1 MAEAS
6 PFLSS
11 KRYAVVTGGNKGIG
25 FEICRQL
32 ASKGIKVVVTARN
45 EKRGLQAVDNLIKEF
60 GLSPHLLVFHQLD
73 VTDSAS
79 AASLADFVKTQFGK
93 LDILVNN
100 AATLGADAH
109 SDAFLS
115 AVQESGGW
123 SELEGKGVDMN
134 EYFVQTYETA
144 EECLNTNYYGY
155 KRMVEA
161 LVPVLQLSDSPRIV
175 NVSSFLGM
183 LKYMPNEKIKAVLSD
198 VESLT
203 EEKIDEIWKKLLQD
217 VKDGKSLEK
226 EGWPQYLSAY
236 MLSKISINSY
246 SRILAKKYP
255 TMMVNCV
262 DPGFVKTDI
271 NCNAGTMTVN
281 EGGGRP
287 VKVAL
292 LPHGSSTGLFYRE
305 NQVSSF

>member
-123 SELEGKGVDMN
+123 VH
-134 EYFVQTYETA
+134 
-144 EECLNTNYYGY
+144 
-155 KRMVEA
+155 
-161 LVPVLQLSDSPRIV
+161 SPRIV

>member
-1 MAEAS
+1 MAEES
-6 PFLSS
+6 PFLAS
-11 KRYAVVTGGNKGIG
+11 KRYAVVTGGNKGMG

-32 ASKGIKVVVTARN
+32 ASKGIKVVLTARN
-45 EKRGLQAVDNLIKEF
+45 EERGLQAVDDLIKEY

-79 AASLADFVKTQFGK
+79 AASLAEFVKTQFGK
-93 LDILVNN
+93 LDLLVNN
-100 AATLGADAH
+100 AGTLGAH
-109 SDAFLS
+109 ILNDAFES
-115 AVQESGGW
+115 AIQEAGGW
-123 SELEGKGVDMN
+123 YELVETGVDMN
-134 EYFVQTYETA
+134 KYFVQTYETA
-144 EECLNTNYYGY
+144 EQCLHTNYYGY
-155 KRMVEA
+155 KRMVET

-183 LKYMPNEKIKAVLSD
+183 LKYMPNEKIRAVLSD

-203 EEKIDEIWKKLLQD
+203 GEKIDDIWKKFLQD

-236 MLSKISINSY
+236 ILSKISINSY
-246 SRILAKKYP
+246 TRMVAKKYP
-255 TMMVNCV
+255 TMMINCV
-262 DPGFVKTDI
+262 DPGFVKTDM
-271 NCNAGTMTVN
+271 NGNAGTLTVS
-281 EGGGRP
+281 EGAGRS

-305 NQVSSF
+305 NQVSNF

>member
-1 MAEAS
+1 MAEES
-6 PFLSS
+6 PFLAS
-11 KRYAVVTGGNKGIG
+11 KRYAVVTGGNKGMG

-32 ASKGIKVVVTARN
+32 ASKGIKVVLTARN
-45 EKRGLQAVDNLIKEF
+45 EERGLQAVDDLIKEY

-79 AASLADFVKTQFGK
+79 AASLAEFVKTQFGK
-93 LDILVNN
+93 LDLLVNN
-100 AATLGADAH
+100 AGTLGAH
-109 SDAFLS
+109 ILNDAFES
-115 AVQESGGW
+115 AIQEAV
-123 SELEGKGVDMN
+123 ETGVDMN
-134 EYFVQTYETA
+134 KYFVQTYETA
-144 EECLNTNYYGY
+144 EQCLHTNYYGY
-155 KRMVEA
+155 KRMVET

-183 LKYMPNEKIKAVLSD
+183 LKYMPNEKIRAVLSD

-203 EEKIDEIWKKLLQD
+203 GEKIDDIWKKFLQD

-236 MLSKISINSY
+236 ILSKISINSY
-246 SRILAKKYP
+246 TRMVAKKYP
-255 TMMVNCV
+255 TMMINCV
-262 DPGFVKTDI
+262 DPGFVKTDM
-271 NCNAGTMTVN
+271 NGNAGTLTVS
-281 EGGGRP
+281 EGAGRS

-305 NQVSSF
+305 NQVSNF

>member
-1 MAEAS
+1 MAEES
-6 PFLSS
+6 PFLAS
-11 KRYAVVTGGNKGIG
+11 KRYAVVTGGNKGMG

-32 ASKGIKVVVTARN
+32 ASKGIKVVLTARN
-45 EKRGLQAVDNLIKEF
+45 EERGLQAVDDLIKEY

-79 AASLADFVKTQFGK
+79 AASLAEFVKTQFGK

-100 AATLGADAH
+100 AATLGAH
-109 SDAFLS
+109 VLNGAFQS
-115 AVQESGGW
+115 AIQEAGGW
-123 SELEGKGVDMN
+123 YELVETGVDMN
-134 EYFVQTYETA
+134 KYFVQTYETA
-144 EECLNTNYYGY
+144 EQCLNTNYYGY
-155 KRMVEA
+155 KRMVET

-183 LKYMPNEKIKAVLSD
+183 LKYMPNEKIRAVLSD

-203 EEKIDEIWKKLLQD
+203 GEKIDEIWKKFLQD

-236 MLSKISINSY
+236 ILSKISINSY
-246 SRILAKKYP
+246 TRMVAKKYP
-255 TMMVNCV
+255 TMMINCV

-271 NCNAGTMTVN
+271 NGNAGTLTVS
-281 EGGGRP
+281 EGAGRP

-292 LPHGSSTGLFYRE
+292 LPHGSYTGLFYRE